1 MTLRRNVRTR
11 REVAGL
17 SRGVRL
23 AGLVLALLFAAFAGS
38 PGVAAA
44 ADAQPGEVVWRDF
57 SQRVAGGADAYAALA
72 VSPTG
77 AVVAAGSTAPAPGA
91 ATNVLVR
98 AYDRGG
104 GVRWRRVWTWP
115 GRVDD
120 GAEALVR
127 DRRGA
132 CVVAGSSGANWLLL
146 KYSVSGYLQWVRR
159 ANSRF
164 ARCALVAVTVDGDGN
179 VYATGRA
186 VPGEGPDRILTL
198 KYSSSGKLRWLKTYA
213 SETGDSA
220 AAGITLGGGAVYV
233 AGTSESAAGGAS
245 AVLLKYSTG
254 GAQRWARA
262 WTGTGAAAAR
272 ATALAFTTGPVV
284 CGWSALPGGD
294 EGFVTLFSAAGGQAW
309 SAGYD
314 APGATGDRF
323 EALAVD
329 GAGRACVAGTA
340 TTAGGDQAFSACY
353 DPAGLPLWTLPLA
366 GTRGLAVCRSG
377 DGFASSAG
385 TASIGAARATT
396 SGAPVWERTLTPAGF
411 SDFRPAALRAA
422 GDTYLYAAGSAAAD
436 GGGRAALLVRYRP

>member
-1 MTLRRNVRTR
+1 MTR
-11 REVAGL
+11 RWNGRPRHDGAGL
-17 SRGVRL
+17 VRGVLL
-23 AGLVLALLFAAFAGS
+23 AGLPLALLCAAFAGS

-44 ADAQPGEVVWRDF
+44 EPGEVVWRDF
-57 SQRVAGGADAYAALA
+57 SQRAAGAADAYAALA

-77 AVVAAGSTAPAPGA
+77 SVVAAGSTASAPGA
-91 ATNVLVR
+91 PTDVLVR

-104 GVRWRRVWTWP
+104 DVRWRRVWTWP
-115 GRVDD
+115 GRGDD
-120 GAEALVR
+120 VARAVAR

-132 CVVAGSSGANWLLL
+132 CLVAGSSGANWLLL
-146 KYSVSGYLQWVRR
+146 KYSPSGYLQWVRR

-164 ARCALVAVTVDGDGN
+164 ARCALVAVAVDGDGN
-179 VYATGRA
+179 LYAAGRA
-186 VPGEGPDRILTL
+186 TPGEGPERILTL

-213 SETGDSA
+213 SEAGASA
-220 AAGITLGGGAVYV
+220 AAGITLGDGAVYV
-233 AGTSESAAGGAS
+233 AGTSESETGGTS

-262 WTGTGAAAAR
+262 WAGPGAEAAR
-272 ATALAFTTGPVV
+272 ATALAYTTGPVV
-284 CGWSALPGGD
+284 CGWSTLTGGD
-294 EGFVTLFSAAGGQAW
+294 EGFVALFSAAGEQTW
-309 SAGYD
+309 SAGHQD
-314 APGATGDRF
+314 LGATGDRF

-340 TTAGGDQAFSACY
+340 VTAGGDQAFTACF
-353 DPAGLPLWTLPLA
+353 DPAGLPLWTLPGA
-366 GTRGLAVCRSG
+366 GTRGFAVCRSG

-385 TASIGAARATT
+385 TAAIGVARATT

-411 SDFRPAALRAA
+411 SDFRPVALRAA